1 MTISTDLKLL
11 LVEDN
16 LGDFVLVSEY
26 LKMVL
31 PGSKLLHNKS
41 LASAIH
47 SLNKD
52 TFDIILLDLT
62 LPDSNGVDSIRE
74 VVALSNNSPV
84 IVLTGF
90 SDKQFGID
98 SLKLGVEDY
107 LIKDEVTPAILQ
119 KSISYSIERKKN
131 QFQLEQ
137 NEKRFRALIENSTD
151 GMLVLNKEG
160 NVMEISSM
168 GRKIL
173 GIPANESVE
182 HISPQL
188 FYPEDLDD
196 VVNYF
201 KEVSKYPGRI
211 NFFEM
216 RLHLPD
222 GEDKWIEITFHN
234 LLNEPAVEGIVANFK
249 DITER
254 KMGAENLRL
263 SEEKYRYLFNKN
275 PETIF
280 IWDPANLHFL
290 DFNETAFQL
299 YGYTKEEMKQLSLL
313 DLRREDEYD
322 SIKLLA
328 KKMLSKELDIFSKV
342 WKHKKKNGE
351 IIHMN
356 ITSHRIIF
364 NNQLAILAI
373 GSNVTEKVML
383 EKQLESERIKK
394 QKEITEA
401 VITAQ
406 EKERDEIGSELH
418 DNVCQILA
426 SSKLYLG
433 MVKKQMDNQEEMI
446 SETDNLI
453 TSAIDELRTLSHSL
467 IAPTLDQ
474 LELQQALG
482 KIIDITAKTTQIKI
496 HSNIANLDEFVMSD
510 KMRLAIY
517 RIVQEQFNNIL
528 KYAHAS
534 NIYISLLYKNKEL
547 LLAISDD
554 GIGFDTTISSEGVG
568 LLNIKTR
575 ASLFN
580 GEVNIT
586 SVTGKGTELSIVF
599 S

>member
-1 MTISTDLKLL
+1 MTISKDLKLL

-41 LASAIH
+41 LASALL
-47 SLNKD
+47 SLHKNV
-52 TFDIILLDLT
+52 FDIILLDLT

-107 LIKDEVTPAILQ
+107 LIKDEVTPAILL

-131 QFQLEQ
+131 QFQVEQ

-151 GMLVLNKEG
+151 GMMVLDKEG
-160 NVMEISSM
+160 NVEDISSM

-173 GIPANESVE
+173 GIKSDELVE
-182 HISPQL
+182 RLNPQLLYAEDIDAVVKCFLEVSQNPGHIS
-188 FYPEDLDD
+188 
-196 VVNYF
+196 
-201 KEVSKYPGRI
+201 S
-211 NFFEM
+211 FEM
-216 RLHLPD
+216 RLQLPD
-222 GEDKWIEITFHN
+222 GENKWIENTFHN
-234 LLNEPAVEGIVANFK
+234 LLNEPAVAGIVANFK

-254 KMGAENLRL
+254 KMAAENLRL
-263 SEEKYRYLFNKN
+263 SEEKYRYLFNMN

-280 IWDPANLHFL
+280 IWDPEDLHFL
-290 DFNETAFQL
+290 DFNETVIQL
-299 YGYTKEEMKQLSLL
+299 YGYSKEEMMQMTLL
-313 DLRREDEYD
+313 DVRFEDEYEKL
-322 SIKLLA
+322 KLLA
-328 KKMLSKELDIFSKV
+328 KNMLSKELDIFSSL
-342 WKHKKKNGE
+342 WKHKKKNGD
-351 IIHMN
+351 IIYMD
-356 ITSHRIIF
+356 ITSHRIVF
-364 NNQLAILAI
+364 NNKTAILAM

-383 EKQLESERIKK
+383 EKQLETERIKK
-394 QKEITEA
+394 QNEITEA

-433 MVKKQMDNQEEMI
+433 MVKKQPDNQEEMI
-446 SETDNLI
+446 DETDTLI
-453 TSAIDELRTLSHSL
+453 TSAIEELRTLSHSL
-467 IAPTLDQ
+467 IAPSLDQ

-482 KIIDITAKTTQIKI
+482 KIIDITTKTTQIKI
-496 HSNIANLDEFVMSD
+496 HSNITNLDESLMSN

-528 KYAHAS
+528 KYAQAN
-534 NIYISLLYKNKEL
+534 NIYITMTHKSGEL
-547 LLAISDD
+547 LLVISDD
-554 GIGFDTTISSEGVG
+554 GIGFDPALSSNGVG
-568 LLNIKTR
+568 LINIKTR

-580 GEVNIT
+580 GEVTIKST
-586 SVTGKGTELSIVF
+586 IGKGTELSIVF
-599 S
+599 G